1 MLDLS
6 KVKVSS
12 SPHIRSDETTR
23 QIMLDVVIALMPA
36 LAVSVFV
43 FGWRSLVLTVFSV
56 CGCIFFEWLY
66 GILTR
71 RPNTTGDMSCIVTG
85 VLLAFNMPVTAPLW
99 LVLVGDGFAIII
111 VKQLFGG
118 IGKNFMNPALSARA
132 FLFSWPVIM
141 TTWVRTRTALPL
153 FTTPVD
159 VVTSAT
165 PLSYLKQGLMPDASL
180 VDMALGM
187 VSGCLGETSALAL
200 IAGGLYLIYRRVIS
214 PHIPVAYL
222 GTVAVLTFLFPRGG
236 LDPLDFMLA
245 HLLSGGLM
253 LGAIFMATDYT
264 TSPLTK
270 KGKIIFGI
278 GCGLLTVFIRYFGS
292 YAEGVSYSILIMNA
306 FVPLIEKFTIPKYP
320 SERRRLTLKK
330 SKAKEAGP
338 NE

>member
-6 KVKVSS
+6 KVKVTS
-12 SPHIRSDETTR
+12 SPHIRSDETTK

-43 FGWRSLVLTVFSV
+43 FGWRSLVITCFSV
-56 CGCIFFEWLY
+56 CCCIFFEWFY
-66 GILTR
+66 GILAK
-71 RPNTTGDMSCIVTG
+71 RPNTTGDMSCVVTG

-99 LVLVGDGFAIII
+99 LVLVGAGFAIVI
-111 VKQLFGG
+111 VKMLFGG
-118 IGKNFMNPALSARA
+118 IGKNFMNPARAARA

-141 TTWVRTRTALPL
+141 TTWVKTRTVLPL
-153 FTTPVD
+153 FATPVD

-165 PLSYLKQGLMPDASL
+165 PLAALKQGLMPDASL
-180 VDMALGM
+180 ADMALGM

-200 IAGGLYLIYRRVIS
+200 IAGGLYLIYRRVIT
-214 PHIPVAYL
+214 PHIPLAYL
-222 GTVAVLTFLFPRGG
+222 GTVAVLTFVFPRGG

-278 GCGLLTVFIRYFGS
+278 GCGCLTVFIRYFGS

-306 FVPLIEKFTIPKYP
+306 FVPLIERFTIPKNP
-320 SERRRLTLKK
+320 AEKRRLGKPK
-330 SKAKEAGP
+330 KEAAKS
-338 NE
+338 E

>member
-12 SPHIRSDETTR
+12 SPHIRSDDTTK

-36 LAVSVFV
+36 LAVSIFV
-43 FGWRSLVLTVFSV
+43 FGWRSLVITCFSV
-56 CGCIFFEWLY
+56 CCCIFFEWFY
-66 GILTR
+66 GILAK
-71 RPNTTGDMSCIVTG
+71 RPNTTGDMSCVVTG

-99 LVLVGDGFAIII
+99 MVMVGSVFAIIV

-118 IGKNFMNPALSARA
+118 IGKNFMNPALAARA

-141 TTWVRTRTALPL
+141 TTWVKTRTALPL
-153 FTTPVD
+153 FTSPVD

-165 PLSYLKQGLMPDASL
+165 PLSYLKNGMLPDAS
-180 VDMALGM
+180 VADMALGM

-200 IAGGLYLIYRRVIS
+200 IAGGLYLLYRRVIS
-214 PHIPVAYL
+214 LHIPLAYL
-222 GTVAVLTFLFPRGG
+222 GTVAVLTYLFPRGG
-236 LDPLDFMLA
+236 LDSFDFMLA

-270 KGKIIFGI
+270 KGKVIFGV
-278 GCGLLTVFIRYFGS
+278 GCGFLTVFIRYFGS

-306 FVPLIEKFTIPKYP
+306 FVPLIERFTIPKSP
-320 SERRRLTLKK
+320 AEKRRALKK
-330 SKAKEAGP
+330 PAKEAEKNG
-338 NE
+338 

>member
-6 KVKVSS
+6 KVTVSS
-12 SPHIRSDETTR
+12 SPHIRSDESTR

-36 LAVSVFV
+36 LAVSIFV
-43 FGWRSLVLTVFSV
+43 FGWRSLVITCFSV
-56 CGCIFFEWLY
+56 CCCIFFEWFY
-66 GILTR
+66 GILAKK
-71 RPNTTGDMSCIVTG
+71 PNTTGDLSCVVTG
-85 VLLAFNMPVTAPLW
+85 VLLAFNLPVTAPLW
-99 LVLVGDGFAIII
+99 MVMVGAGFAIVI

-118 IGKNFMNPALSARA
+118 IGKNFMNPALAARA

-141 TTWVRTRTALPL
+141 TTWVKTRTALPL
-153 FTTPVD
+153 FTSPVD

-165 PLSYLKQGLMPDASL
+165 PLSYLKNGMLPDASV

-200 IAGGLYLIYRRVIS
+200 LAGGLYLVYRRVIT
-214 PHIPVAYL
+214 PIIPLAYL
-222 GTVAVLTFLFPRGG
+222 GTVAALTYFFPRGG
-236 LDPLDFMLA
+236 LEPVDFMLA

-264 TSPLTK
+264 TSPLTR
-270 KGKIIFGI
+270 KGKVVFGI

-306 FVPLIEKFTIPKYP
+306 FVPLIERFTIPRNPAEK
-320 SERRRLTLKK
+320 RRFSLKSIK
-330 SKAKEAGP
+330 GGRAE
-338 NE
+338 

>member
-6 KVKVSS
+6 KVQVSS
-12 SPHIRSDETTR
+12 SPHIRSDETTK

-56 CGCIFFEWLY
+56 CGCICFEWLY
-66 GILTR
+66 GLLTH
-71 RPNTTGDMSCIVTG
+71 RPNTTGDMSCVVTG
-85 VLLAFNMPVTAPLW
+85 VLLAFNMPVTVPLW
-99 LVLVGDGFAIII
+99 LVLVGDAFAIVI

-118 IGKNFMNPALSARA
+118 IGKNFMNPALAARA

-165 PLSYLKQGLMPDASL
+165 PLSYLKQGLLPDASL
-180 VDMALGM
+180 ADMALGM

-200 IAGGLYLIYRRVIS
+200 IAGGLYLVYRRVIS
-214 PHIPVAYL
+214 LHIPVAYL
-222 GTVAVLTFLFPRGG
+222 GTVALLTYLFPRGG

-270 KGKIIFGI
+270 KGKIIFGV

-306 FVPLIEKFTIPKYP
+306 FVPLIDKFTMPKYP
-320 SERRRLTLKK
+320 ADRRRLSLKK
-330 SKAKEAGP
+330 AKAKEADP